1 MDVHIDVILFVATE
15 ENVIAKLILKQI
27 VQHVMKESSTNA
39 EQSHFVKR
47 NVNTSLNA
55 ATGVK
60 ESAENAQ
67 RIIIIIFAKLYVTLF
82 THVGASANLSALIHM
97 NKKNM
102 NIIYVRTVLHQ
113 LRLVTS
119 ARSVEM

>member
-1 MDVHIDVILFVATE
+1 MDVHIDVISYVATE

-27 VQHVMKESSTNA
+27 AQHVMKESSTNA

-60 ESAENAQ
+60 ESVENAQ
-67 RIIIIIFAKLYVTLF
+67 RIINIIFAKLHVTLF
-82 THVGASANLSALIHM
+82 THVGASANLNALIHM
-97 NKKNM
+97 NKKNT
-102 NIIYVRTVLHQ
+102 NITYVRTALHQ